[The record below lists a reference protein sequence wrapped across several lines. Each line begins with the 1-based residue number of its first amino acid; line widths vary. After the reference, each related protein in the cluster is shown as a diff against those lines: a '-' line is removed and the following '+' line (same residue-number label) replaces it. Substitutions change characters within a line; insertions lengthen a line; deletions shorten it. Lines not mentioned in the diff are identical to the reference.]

1 MKFWVLIKMPH
12 QKRSNP
18 HTKNKLWYDIV
29 VNLQKWHPDKNPDN
43 TEEAKKQFQIVLQ
56 AYSGIEL

>member
-1 MKFWVLIKMPH
+1 MPH
-12 QKRSNP
+12 QKRSNR

-43 TEEAKKQFQIVLQ
+43 TEEAKK
-56 AYSGIEL
+56 